1 MRCGEL
7 DDVES
12 VQMISWPDELENP
25 TISADSV
32 PLLTLPVWSLT
43 TTPLVVT
50 LPAYHCSAVISTIAP
65 AI

>member
-1 MRCGEL
+1 
-7 DDVES
+7 
-12 VQMISWPDELENP
+12 MISWPDELENP

-50 LPAYHCSAVISTIAP
+50 LPAYHYSAVIRTIAP